1 MVCLYESYIEFFRK
15 SISSKRGDRGDDNM
29 KKISLILLST
39 VFVFLFVSC
48 NACNDKGSVR
58 KFTENIENNKNTKK
72 TKKAMMGGV
81 SSNSNKL
88 SEKRVHFDWK
98 VPDAWIIGKNS
109 SAIRVATFII
119 KEGEEEAVCTI
130 IPLLGSGGG
139 LIPNVKLWL
148 EQVGIK
154 MSQEDKQFKNF
165 LEKNEKFKTKD
176 NLDVR
181 MIDITILQKDN
192 DENSIIVSIIT
203 LEHKTVFIK
212 LRGKRAVLIKNR
224 DKFRDLC
231 KSFKVNS

>member
-1 MVCLYESYIEFFRK
+1 MYWCVY
-15 SISSKRGDRGDDNM
+15 M

-48 NACNDKGSVR
+48 NNKGSVR

-72 TKKAMMGGV
+72 TMMGGV

-88 SEKRVHFDWK
+88 LKKRIRFDWE
-98 VPDAWIIGKNS
+98 VPDAWLIGENS

-148 EQVGIK
+148 EQVEIK
-154 MSQEDKQFKNF
+154 MSPEDKQFKDF

-181 MIDITILQKDN
+181 MIDITTLQKNN
-192 DENSIIVSIIT
+192 DDNSIIVSIIT

-224 DKFRDLC
+224 NKFKDLC